1 MAVKEMSF
9 GSREEWLKARGGTIG
24 ASDAPAIVGA
34 SPYKTREELFELT
47 TRKAKPQDLS
57 GYKYVNFGI
66 HAEAPLRY
74 LFALEYK
81 DEYKVWYKPKNIF
94 KNDMYPW
101 AHYSSDG
108 ILYDQNGRKGILEIK
123 TDAVY
128 DMKEFADN
136 VVNKYYYNQVLH
148 AMAVA
153 AAEFAVIKIR
163 IKLIH
168 QTRKEEPYGIEVF
181 HKKIERKD
189 VEADIQKLMEAEKE
203 FFEEVQK
210 ELNKHE

>member
-1 MAVKEMSF
+1 MAVKEMTF

-34 SPYKTREELFELT
+34 SPYKTREEFFELK
-47 TRKAKPQDLS
+47 TRKAKPIDLS
-57 GYKYVNFGI
+57 GYKYVKFGI
-66 HAEAPLRY
+66 FAEAPLRY

-81 DEYKVWYKPKNIF
+81 DEYKVWYKPNNMY
-94 KNDMYPW
+94 KNDKYPW

-108 ILYDQNGRKGILEIK
+108 ILYDQKDRKGILEIK

-128 DMKEFADN
+128 DMKEFAET
-136 VVNKYYYNQVLH
+136 VVNKYYYYQVLH

-153 AAEFAVIKIR
+153 DAEFAVIKIR

-168 QTRKEEPYGIEVF
+168 RKEEPYGIEVF

-189 VEADIQKLMEAEKE
+189 VEEDIKKLMEAEKE
-203 FFEEVQK
+203 FFEDVKK